1 MKQGMLACTLLSSLV
16 LLVSIVSVCPDAHA
30 VPSFTRQTGLQ
41 CNVCHSN
48 PPELTAFGR
57 KFKLEGYTLT
67 DKKADTTVEGKD
79 LKINRYFPISV
90 MLLLS
95 DTATTTHVP
104 GAQNGTAGFPQQ
116 LSLFLAGE
124 ISPHLGGIRGYPA
137 RALPHLP
144 LSHSFS
150 EGSLRMLLV
159 SVPTRCGTII
169 CMRISPCIA
178 RNMLEDRSL

>member
-16 LLVSIVSVCPDAHA
+16 LLVSIVSMCPDAQA

-67 DKKADTTVEGKD
+67 DKKADTTIEGKD

-95 DTATTTHVP
+95 DTATNNTRAWRTKRDRRVSSA
-104 GAQNGTAGFPQQ
+104 AQP
-116 LSLFLAGE
+116 FLGRRNIA
-124 ISPHLGGIRGYPA
+124 SSRG
-137 RALPHLP
+137 H
-144 LSHSFS
+144 
-150 EGSLRMLLV
+150 G
-159 SVPTRCGTII
+159 
-169 CMRISPCIA
+169 A
-178 RNMLEDRSL
+178 RNLRPSLGSFHAG